1 MPHTSLPTDDRFHQL
16 HRWLHEGLGLRQGA
30 LSVASADASFRR
42 YFRWHPAQGGSL
54 IVMDAPPEH
63 ESLAAYLQVTELLR
77 SAGVHAPQLYEVDA
91 EQGFILLE
99 DLGSTP
105 YLSVLREPGRAPALY
120 AAAQLALSQMQLR
133 LPATSLTLP
142 AYDADRL
149 RHEMEL
155 MPDWFCERHLGLE
168 LADEDREFLALTMG
182 QLVEVALE
190 QPKVFVHRDYHSR
203 NLMLLP
209 KNGPGVIDYQDAVT
223 GPVTY
228 DLVSLFKDCYIRW
241 PRESIERWVRDYHLL
256 LRTHGRADLA
266 GSVSE
271 LLRWFDFMGVQRHL
285 KVLGIFARLHWRD
298 GKSGYLADLPLT
310 LDYLLETCSRYAAL
324 QPLFTWLQR
333 RVAPQLAA
341 ANVRARHATK
351 GAG

>member
-1 MPHTSLPTDDRFHQL
+1 M
-16 HRWLHEGLGLRQGA
+16 
-30 LSVASADASFRR
+30 ASADASFRR
-42 YFRWHPAQGGSL
+42 YFRWRPAQGVSL

-63 ESLAAYLQVTELLR
+63 EALDAYLQVTELLR
-77 SAGVHAPQLYEVDA
+77 SAGVHAPQLHEVDS

-105 YLSVLREPGRAPALY
+105 YLTALREPGRAPAMY
-120 AAAQLALSQMQLR
+120 AAAQLALSQMQLQ
-133 LPATSLTLP
+133 LPAGTLSLP
-142 AYDADRL
+142 AYDAAML
-149 RHEMEL
+149 RREMEL
-155 MPDWFCERHLGLE
+155 MPHWFCDRHLGLE
-168 LADEDREFLALTMG
+168 LSDEDRDFLALTMG

-209 KNGPGVIDYQDAVT
+209 QDGPGVIDYQDAVT

-241 PRESIERWVRDYHLL
+241 PRESVERWVRDYHLL
-256 LRTHGRADLA
+256 LRARGRDDLA
-266 GSVSE
+266 GSATE
-271 LLRWFDFMGVQRHL
+271 FLRWFDFMGVQRHL

-310 LDYLLETCSRYAAL
+310 LDYLLETCSRYVAL
-324 QPLFTWLQR
+324 QPLAGWLDE

-341 ANVRARHATK
+341 ANARAQQAAK
-351 GAG
+351 GVG